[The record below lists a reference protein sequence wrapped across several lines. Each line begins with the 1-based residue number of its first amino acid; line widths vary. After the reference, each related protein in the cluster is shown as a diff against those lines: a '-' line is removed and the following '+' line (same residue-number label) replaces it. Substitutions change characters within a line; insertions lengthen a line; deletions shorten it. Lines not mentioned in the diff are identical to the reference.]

1 MGKNYYNT
9 LGIERRSTDDEI
21 KKAYR
26 KLALK
31 YHPDK
36 NKQPGSEER
45 FKEIAEAYEVLSDP
59 NKRAAFDRYGQDD
72 QHQSRTRS
80 GGARRHSEDQ
90 FYRNAHF
97 HPSDP
102 FDLFRTFFQG
112 HDPFHDPFMDPMENF
127 FPHHPHHKHP
137 DVFHNQHSNLHVS
150 IFDDLPAG
158 TTTCST
164 TFKTGDGGTVHITR
178 TVIGG
183 DGSVRREMRFRTP
196 SSSRGP
202 GDEEDVWSRQSRVRR
217 QHSEPDGRPRA
228 RQPSRSA
235 PQMER
240 RGEPDG
246 APGSRSTYSSSH
258 QHQKP
263 SRRTS
268 DNGWSDVH
276 HRQQQQHQQQ
286 HHGHHQQQ
294 QQCESSQPQ
303 PPSRSRQRHRS
314 HVRQRESSGVRREAR
329 RRERSCDG
337 TGTMYCPMC
346 DGKFATSL
354 IEEHAASCGGNLPMS
369 PTRHVPCPI
378 CTENFPHN
386 LIERHAATCGEGV
399 PV

>member
-1 MGKNYYNT
+1 MAKIN
-9 LGIERRSTDDEI
+9 I
-21 KKAYR
+21 KAGLNQNVNISIYIKF
-26 KLALK
+26 
-31 YHPDK
+31 
-36 NKQPGSEER
+36 SS
-45 FKEIAEAYEVLSDP
+45 F
-59 NKRAAFDRYGQDD
+59 
-72 QHQSRTRS
+72 RTRS

-112 HDPFHDPFMDPMENF
+112 HDPFHDPFLDPMENL
-127 FPHHPHHKHP
+127 FPHHPHHHKHP

-202 GDEEDVWSRQSRVRR
+202 GDEEDNWSRQSRVRR
-217 QHSEPDGRPRA
+217 QQSEPDGRPRA

-246 APGSRSTYSSSH
+246 APGGGSRSTYSGSH
-258 QHQKP
+258 HQGGQYQKP

-276 HRQQQQHQQQ
+276 HRQQQQQ
-286 HHGHHQQQ
+286 GHHNHHHHQQQQ

-346 DGKFATSL
+346 DGKFAT
-354 IEEHAASCGGNLPMS
+354 
-369 PTRHVPCPI
+369 
-378 CTENFPHN
+378 
-386 LIERHAATCGEGV
+386 
-399 PV
+399 